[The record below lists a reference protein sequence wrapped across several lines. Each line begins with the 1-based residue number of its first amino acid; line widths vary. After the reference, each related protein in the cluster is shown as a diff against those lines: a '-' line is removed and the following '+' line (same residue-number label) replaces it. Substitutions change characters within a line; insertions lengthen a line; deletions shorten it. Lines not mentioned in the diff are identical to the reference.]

1 MLQFNELRITPDQKH
16 LIVDVEVQPLE
27 YYEDVYVGAIVVDT
41 QKTFSELGPSN
52 KPLFTFEYENQP
64 KRVREV
70 IDIDT
75 IADNLFFVYAIAS
88 GNPAEDTPCGM
99 AESSIMGVTYDK
111 YPIYS
116 QGMKLLGE
124 MGGCEPSSNLI
135 DYILQR
141 KAFDISLLTGNYSEA
156 IKYWNMFYNTKEV
169 TIKTKC
175 GCHGK
180 II

>member
-1 MLQFNELRITPDQKH
+1 MLRFNELRITPDQKH

-27 YYEDVYVGAIVVDT
+27 YYDDVYVGAVVIDT
-41 QKTFSELGPSN
+41 QKTFSETGPSS
-52 KPLFTFEYENQP
+52 KALFTFEYDEQ
-64 KRVREV
+64 KHIREV

-75 IADNLFFVYAIAS
+75 IANNLFFVYAIAS
-88 GNPAEDTPCGM
+88 GTPSENTPCGM
-99 AESSIMGVTYDK
+99 TESSILGVAYDK
-111 YPIYS
+111 YPMYI
-116 QGMKLLGE
+116 QGMKLLRE

-156 IKYWNMFYNTKEV
+156 IKYWNAFYNTKEV
-169 TIKTKC
+169 TVKSKC

>member
-1 MLQFNELRITPDQKH
+1 MIQYNELRITPDQKH
-16 LIVDVEVQPLE
+16 LIIDVEVQSLE
-27 YYEDVYVGAIVVDT
+27 YYSDVYVGAIVIDT
-41 QKTFSELGPSN
+41 QKTFSETGPSS
-52 KPLFTFEYENQP
+52 KALFTFEYENQ
-64 KRVREV
+64 KHVREI

-88 GNPAEDTPCGM
+88 GTPAEDTPCGM
-99 AESSIMGVTYDK
+99 AESSIMGVVYDK

-124 MGGCEPSSNLI
+124 IGGCEPSSNLI

-156 IKYWNMFYNTKEV
+156 IKYWNIFHDTKTATV
-169 TIKTKC
+169 KSRC
-175 GCHGK
+175 GCYGK
-180 II
+180 LI